1 MAIVGYARIST
12 MSQNLDL
19 QHDDLTAYGC
29 SKIFSDVKT
38 GSDKNREQLK
48 ACLEYLR
55 EGDTLV
61 IWKLDRLARSLRDLL
76 QIFNELDKRKI
87 HIKSVKEEIDTTTP
101 MGKFTFHIMASM
113 IEMERDI
120 IRERTFAGLKSARA
134 RGRKGGRPF
143 IMTPPKRQKLVD
155 IYKSGTHTTREIA
168 SYFKISQALVFKI
181 LREEKANGKY
191 LAEQKKQEMI
201 NELDASLQNRNMLK
215 K

>member
-1 MAIVGYARIST
+1 MPNVGYARIST

-19 QHDDLTAYGC
+19 QIDDLKEYGC
-29 SKIFSDVKT
+29 VKIFSDVKT
-38 GSDKNREQLK
+38 GSDKNREKLK
-48 ACLEYLR
+48 ACLDYIR

-76 QIFNELDKRKI
+76 QIFNDLEKRGI
-87 HIKSVKEEIDTTTP
+87 HVKSIKEDIDTTTP

-143 IMTPPKRQKLVD
+143 KMTTAKRQQLVKL
-155 IYKSGTHTTREIA
+155 YKAGEYNTRDMA
-168 SYFKISQALVFKI
+168 GFFQISQALVFKI
-181 LREEKANGKY
+181 LREEKANGKFM
-191 LAEQKKQEMI
+191 ADEIKEDMVS
-201 NELDASLQNRNMLK
+201 ELNKSLEKRAMPNI
-215 K
+215 